1 MRFTVKCTSR
11 VTGGMCRLVVLIM
24 INAVIGGVGVPS
36 GVRWP
41 READSWLHRPV
52 SRMTSHSGRARAM
65 FIDSWGEG
73 VRKEAKEVD

>member
-41 READSWLHRPV
+41 RVGYIGLLV
-52 SRMTSHSGRARAM
+52 G
-65 FIDSWGEG
+65 
-73 VRKEAKEVD
+73 